1 MINGKRYIGSSENL
15 KRRFREYFNTNYL
28 MRKKCMY
35 ICRALLKHG
44 YQNGFY
50 LSILEYCEPGKC
62 LEREDYYLKL
72 ENPEYNTSVNP
83 SAPFSGLTHTDKTRQ
98 IMSDAK
104 KGENHPMFGQNHS
117 DETRKQISDSKIGQ
131 ARPAGSGS
139 PSQAIEVTDVKNNNK
154 TSYNSISEAAIAL
167 NIQQSRISLYF
178 KNNQVK
184 PYKGQYTFKK
194 L

>member
-1 MINGKRYIGSSENL
+1 MSGRIHSEDTKKTISESHKGKKLSKETKKTISDTIKKSGS
-15 KRRFREYFNTNYL
+15 
-28 MRKKCMY
+28 
-35 ICRALLKHG
+35 
-44 YQNGFY
+44 
-50 LSILEYCEPGKC
+50 
-62 LEREDYYLKL
+62 
-72 ENPEYNTSVNP
+72 
-83 SAPFSGLTHTDKTRQ
+83 
-98 IMSDAK
+98 K
-104 KGENHPMFGQNHS
+104 KGENHPMFGKNHS